1 METDL
6 RDTVALVTGA
16 SGGIGRATA
25 VELARRGA
33 DVAAHYLRNEA
44 GARDTVAAISALG
57 RAAQAFRAD
66 VARRD
71 EVLFLV
77 DAVLKRFSRI
87 DVLVNNAGDLIER
100 RPLREMS
107 EDLWRHVIE
116 LNLTSTFFVSQA
128 AAPGMVEH
136 KRGTIVNMS
145 SLAAHNGGGP
155 GALAYA
161 AAKGGVISLTKAMAK
176 ELAPHGVRVNCV
188 APGLIGETQFHARYT
203 SPEVFEATA
212 RSVPL
217 GRAGTPEEVA
227 RVIAFLAGPDSAYLT
242 GETIEI
248 NGGLLMR

>member
-1 METDL
+1 METEL
-6 RDTVALVTGA
+6 EHTVALVTGA

-33 DVAAHYLRNEA
+33 DVAVHYLRNEA
-44 GARDTVAAISALG
+44 GATETVAAISALG

-66 VARRD
+66 VSRRED
-71 EVLFLV
+71 VLALV

-100 RPLREMS
+100 RPLVEMS
-107 EDLWRHVIE
+107 EDLWRQVID

-128 AAPGMVEH
+128 AAPGMVAR

-161 AAKGGVISLTKAMAK
+161 AAKGGVISLSKAMAK

-217 GRAGTPEEVA
+217 GRAGTPEDVA
-227 RVIAFLAGPDSAYLT
+227 RVIVFLAGPGSTYLT

>member
-1 METDL
+1 MEAEL
-6 RDTVALVTGA
+6 EHTVALVTGA

-33 DVAAHYLRNEA
+33 DVAVHYLRNEA
-44 GARDTVAAISALG
+44 GARDTVAAISGLG

-66 VARRD
+66 VSRRED
-71 EVLFLV
+71 VLALV

-87 DVLVNNAGDLIER
+87 DLLVNNAGDLVER
-100 RPLREMS
+100 RPLREMG
-107 EDLWRHVIE
+107 EDLWRQVID

-128 AAPGMVEH
+128 AVAGMVSR

-176 ELAPHGVRVNCV
+176 ELAPHGVRVDCV

-203 SPEVFEATA
+203 SPEVFEAAA

>member
-16 SGGIGRATA
+16 SSGIGRATA

-33 DVAAHYLRNEA
+33 DVAVHYLRNDA
-44 GARDTVAAISALG
+44 GARDTVAAVSALG

-87 DVLVNNAGDLIER
+87 DVLVNNAGDLVER
-100 RPLREMS
+100 RPLPEMS
-107 EDLWRHVIE
+107 EDLWRQVID
-116 LNLTSTFFVSQA
+116 LNLTSTFLVSQA
-128 AAPGMVEH
+128 AVAGMVSR

-161 AAKGGVISLTKAMAK
+161 AAKGGVLSLTKAMAK

-203 SPEVFEATA
+203 SREVFEATA
-212 RSVPL
+212 KSVPL